1 MEQAEKYAGFRIYRD
16 GLRVMPYGRVDNDYF
31 SIEERRSKHAGRYF
45 WSSRRMFGRIAITR
59 ENNPNLKDKA
69 GREGFIENRASKLF
83 REIVEKILLDSADKH
98 FGGRS
103 EGRKSTIADIRENKA
118 LLKAEEDRSKL
129 LKKKEL
135 VSGRQ
140 LKITST
146 H

>member
-1 MEQAEKYAGFRIYRD
+1 MRIGTFEFTPGNSSLNDLQHAKFVEQAEKYAGFRIYRD

-83 REIVEKILLDSADKH
+83 REIVEKNI
-98 FGGRS
+98 
-103 EGRKSTIADIRENKA
+103 IR
-118 LLKAEEDRSKL
+118 LC
-129 LKKKEL
+129 
-135 VSGRQ
+135 
-140 LKITST
+140 
-146 H
+146 